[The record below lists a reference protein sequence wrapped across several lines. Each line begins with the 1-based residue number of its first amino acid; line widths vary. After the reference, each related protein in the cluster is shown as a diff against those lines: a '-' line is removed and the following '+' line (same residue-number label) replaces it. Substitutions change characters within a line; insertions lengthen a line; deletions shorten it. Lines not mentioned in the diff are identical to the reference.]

1 MAKKRRNEGGG
12 GDSWLNT
19 YADMV
24 TLLLTFFAV
33 LLSMSTVNQ
42 QKFNAFI
49 RSFSNLP
56 PEEINELINT
66 GTSTTPQEDTSP
78 MDELYVKLTN
88 YVQSSEQSDAIG
100 LSLVDDIIFVRFDS
114 SVFFMPDQYEL
125 REGSHSV
132 LSGIGKGVTEYKD
145 DIKLITVYG
154 HTAST
159 QRVVTVVSDWMLSG
173 ERAAVVAQYLEDEE
187 DFPDNKLIVM
197 GYGDNFPVA
206 DNSTEEGR
214 KQNRRVELAIVGINS
229 TSEFDP
235 FADLKNLYETNTY
248 PISAGAEDVLTPEI
262 ESPQHKQPNTSAD
275 TPPETVQSQ
284 PLSEPEE
291 PPIPPDGETVSPYED
306 S

>member
-1 MAKKRRNEGGG
+1 MARKRRNEGGG
-12 GDSWLNT
+12 GDSWMNT

-56 PEEINELINT
+56 PEEINEMINT

-88 YVQSSEQSDAIG
+88 YVQSCEQSDAIG

-114 SVFFMPDQYEL
+114 SVFFMPDQYTL
-125 REGSHSV
+125 REGSDAV
-132 LSGIGKGVTEYKD
+132 LSAIGNGLSEYKE

-154 HTAST
+154 HTATT
-159 QRVVTVVSDWMLSG
+159 QRVVEPVSDWMLSG

-187 DFPDNKLIVM
+187 SFPANKLVVM

-206 DNSTEEGR
+206 DNSSEAGR
-214 KQNRRVELAIVGINS
+214 KKNRRVELAVVGLNS

-235 FADLKNLYETNTY
+235 FADLKNLYQNNKY
-248 PISAGAEDVLTPEI
+248 PISAGAEDVLTPDAGSLQGDVSI
-262 ESPQHKQPNTSAD
+262 TAAD
-275 TPPETVQSQ
+275 TPPGTVQSNS
-284 PLSEPEE
+284 SEP
-291 PPIPPDGETVSPYED
+291 PVPPDGETVSPYED
-306 S
+306 G